1 MVRVQQFIS
10 SSLRSFAGL
19 ALLFAAGAPAQDDA
33 TGAPKNT
40 IVFERLFGKP
50 RIIPPE
56 CIAEVKALPA
66 GKSLL
71 LDANGDGV
79 PDEAWYLDTAYR
91 HDKDVILVHAV
102 DEDGDFA
109 ATGRPDTD
117 SDLYFFDWDAD
128 GYIDV
133 VADYVDDDG
142 DNDVDQMGLFYNK
155 NWQDG
160 KDDMTVWWAMDI
172 GDDNLLWYDVN
183 GTYYQPLCQWRT
195 HFSGDELFYQF
206 RLTVDD
212 AKWVNVWEDPF
223 AFYDPDGD
231 QASEVVVRVSAVGE
245 AVKNLRYSIDADDD
259 AYGRDTHN
267 YDFSVTALPPAEG
280 LSSAAWHTES
290 LTIRGVETLPLLPW
304 NKTKEFGQQAMWGK
318 AMLTWDEINSN
329 TDEKPEQ
336 DPHERWEGILN
347 PKSKHGDFEQV
358 GGPPSSQ
365 FNKRVEVTARPASP
379 LALYFDEVDQRLHL
393 LGAEYGYMDIDF
405 NLDGTIDAAE
415 TWKDSDGDGKLD
427 VREMDVNADGKVD
440 IVQPL
445 KPGEKTYALEFEELP
460 GVYKPAIQKALKEGQ
475 AFIDTATAALGTTP
489 ADAQAVID
497 YFSGPLADYHPETE
511 IGQRIRNTPAGARF
525 FVELLRDRLYVAAK
539 AAFGEKSGWDK
550 VEQAYIAGKYDGAA
564 KELAKIAGIREG
576 IETVPP
582 LILNGKTYT
591 KRVAVEVTAPE
602 VPGGPMVFQ
611 DRPVSIF
618 IPELKS
624 TVKDFES
631 LNCVVVDGE
640 RWVSWKPVPHQI
652 DTFRHMLPEY
662 IKALI
667 GALEVELGSRTLR
680 EFQSQVS
687 LPTGP
692 NFDGESAPQSWGAIE
707 LSFLAD
713 LPAGETKT
721 YYIYYQD
728 NLKDIAQYPKL
739 TNAVL
744 DNPAYIAWE
753 SDAGAYRFY
762 TGQFDFF
769 GKQVRLLPREKQ
781 LVYPI
786 IDVNYHAEQDWGID
800 ALHVGKTSGLGG
812 LTIYLDG
819 KEYPVQSPAGEGHV
833 TFEHKVLGSGPV
845 RAAVE
850 IIASNVFPQH
860 PEMKVNLRC
869 FIYARNA
876 GTEINVQLPKGLEGA
891 TIAPGLMNLP
901 EGVNAQSDNLL
912 SVWGR
917 QGDDIGEIGLA
928 LALDGRA
935 KPVIQ
940 NLDVERRAVCTPETG
955 AFRYWVR
962 GGWLRG
968 MQYPTSYGP
977 ENWKREA
984 EAWAKQITATL
995 SVTVK

>member
-1 MVRVQQFIS
+1 MFHWQRVVRFSGSCALVLSI
-10 SSLRSFAGL
+10 LLAGTVS
-19 ALLFAAGAPAQDDA
+19 AQDDA

-40 IVFERLFGKP
+40 IVFERLFGKS
-50 RIIPPE
+50 RIIAPE
-56 CIAEVKALPA
+56 RIAEIKALPA
-66 GKSLL
+66 GEKLA
-71 LDANGDGV
+71 LDTNGDGS

-91 HDKDVILVHAV
+91 HDKEVILVCAV
-102 DEDGDFA
+102 DEDSDFA
-109 ATGRPDTD
+109 STGRPDTD

-133 VADYVDDDG
+133 AADYVDDDG
-142 DNDVDQMGLFYNK
+142 DNDVDQMGLYYNK

-172 GDDNLLWYDVN
+172 GDDNILWYDVN

-280 LSSAAWHTES
+280 LSSAAWHSES

-304 NKTKEFGQQAMWGK
+304 NKTKEFGQQAKWGK
-318 AMLTWDEINSN
+318 AMLTWDEINSS

-365 FNKRVEVTARPASP
+365 FNKRVEVTAKPASP

-405 NLDGTIDAAE
+405 NLDGTADAAE
-415 TWKDSDGDGKLD
+415 TWKDLDGDGKLD
-427 VREMDVNADGKVD
+427 VREMDVNADGTVE

-445 KPGEKTYALEFEELP
+445 KAGKQTYALEFEALP

-475 AFIDTATAALGTTP
+475 AFIDTATAALGTIPT
-489 ADAQAVID
+489 DAQAIID

-525 FVELLRDRLYVAAK
+525 YVELLRDRLFVAAK
-539 AAFGEKSGWDK
+539 AACGGHNDWAA
-550 VEQAYIAGKYDGAA
+550 VETAYMAGKYAGAA
-564 KELAKIAGIREG
+564 QALAKIADQKGEHNGI
-576 IETVPP
+576 PSM
-582 LILNGKTYT
+582 TYQGQVYT
-591 KRVAVEVTAPE
+591 RRATLEVTAPDGKGAPT
-602 VPGGPMVFQ
+602 VYQ
-611 DRPVSIF
+611 DRPV
-618 IPELKS
+618 
-624 TVKDFES
+624 TVSVAALRAQAGDFNPA
-631 LNCVVVDGE
+631 NCVVVDGDCWLAW
-640 RWVSWKPVPHQI
+640 RPLPHQV
-652 DTFRHMLPEY
+652 DEWRADS
-662 IKALI
+662 AL
-667 GALEVELGSRTLR
+667 
-680 EFQSQVS
+680 
-687 LPTGP
+687 
-692 NFDGESAPQSWGAIE
+692 E
-707 LSFLAD
+707 LSFVAD
-713 LPAGETKT
+713 FVAGATRT
-721 YYIYYQD
+721 FQVYYNPD
-728 NLKDIAQYPKL
+728 VASVPEYPKL

-744 DNPAYIAWE
+744 DNPAYVAWE

-786 IDVNYHAEQDWGID
+786 IDVNYHAEQEWGID

-812 LTIYLDG
+812 LTVYLDG

-850 IIASNVFPQH
+850 IIASNVFPEQ
-860 PEMKVNLRC
+860 PEKKVNLRC

-876 GTEINVQLPKGLEGA
+876 GTEINVQLPEGLEGA
-891 TIAPGLMNLP
+891 SIAPGLMNLP
-901 EGVNAQSDNLL
+901 EGVNSQSDNLL

-935 KPVIQ
+935 KPIIQ
-940 NLDVERRAVCTPETG
+940 NLDVERRAVCTPEDG
-955 AFRYWVR
+955 AFRYWIL

-968 MQYPTSYGP
+968 MQYPTSYGA
-977 ENWKREA
+977 ENWRQEA
-984 EAWAKQITATL
+984 DAWARKITATL
-995 SVTVK
+995 KVAVK

>member
-1 MVRVQQFIS
+1 M
-10 SSLRSFAGL
+10 LRPQAIIPAL
-19 ALLFAAGAPAQDDA
+19 LLFAVPLAAHAQDDA
-33 TGAPKNT
+33 VGSPKNT
-40 IVFERLFGKP
+40 IVFERIFGKS
-50 RIIPPE
+50 RLIAPE
-56 CIAEVKALPA
+56 RVAEVKALPVGENLA
-66 GKSLL
+66 
-71 LDANGDGV
+71 LDTNGDGLT
-79 PDEAWYLDTAYR
+79 DEAWYIDTAYR
-91 HDKDVILVHAV
+91 HDKEIILVRAV
-102 DEDGDFA
+102 DEDGDFDK
-109 ATGRPDTD
+109 TGRPDTD

-142 DNDVDQMGLFYNK
+142 DNDVDQMGLYYNK
-155 NWQDG
+155 NWQDQ

-212 AKWVNVWEDPF
+212 EKWVNVWEDPF

-280 LSSAAWHTES
+280 LSSAAWHSES

-304 NKTKEFGQQAMWGK
+304 SKTKEFGQQAKWGK

-347 PKSKHGDFEQV
+347 AKSKHGDFEQV
-358 GGPPSSQ
+358 GGPPSSP
-365 FNKRVEVTARPASP
+365 FNKRVEVTAKPASP

-405 NLDGTIDAAE
+405 NLDGVLDAAQ
-415 TWKDSDGDGKLD
+415 TWKDEDGDGKLD
-427 VREMDVNADGKVD
+427 TRAIDVNADGTAD

-445 KPGEKTYALEFEELP
+445 KAGEKSYALEFEELP
-460 GVYKPAIQKALKEGQ
+460 GVYKPAIAKALEDGQ
-475 AFIDTATAALGTTP
+475 AFIDVATEALGATP
-489 ADAQAVID
+489 ADVQAVID

-525 FVELLRDRLYVAAK
+525 YVELVRDRLFVHAK
-539 AAFGEKSGWDK
+539 AALGVKPGWDK
-550 VEQAYIAGKYDGAA
+550 VEQAYIAGKYDGAM
-564 KELAKIAGIREG
+564 KELMKCAGLKRDPKAIP
-576 IETVPP
+576 T
-582 LILNGKTYT
+582 LTLNGKTYT
-591 KRVAVEVTAPE
+591 KRVAVEVTAPK
-602 VPGGPMVFQ
+602 VPGGPTAYQ
-611 DRPVSIF
+611 DRPVSISAAK
-618 IPELKS
+618 IRKQ
-624 TVKDFES
+624 
-631 LNCVVVDGE
+631 VDGFNPFDCIVVESE
-640 RWVSWKPVPHQI
+640 RWVNWRLVPHQF
-652 DTFRHMLPEY
+652 DVFRHLGPEEDRILLPGSPIEQGTEWTV
-662 IKALI
+662 
-667 GALEVELGSRTLR
+667 GADFKSSFTGINIAEVPVQSNPTTFSHGSVD
-680 EFQSQVS
+680 VS
-687 LPTGP
+687 
-692 NFDGESAPQSWGAIE
+692 FI
-707 LSFLAD
+707 AD
-713 LPAGETKT
+713 LFAGETKV
-721 YYIYYQD
+721 YYIYYEEGTKE
-728 NLKDIAQYPKL
+728 LPEYPKL

-744 DNPAYIAWE
+744 HHPAYVAWE
-753 SDAGAYRFY
+753 SDAGAFRFY

-769 GKQVRLLPREKQ
+769 GKQVQLKPREDR
-781 LVYPI
+781 LIYPI
-786 IDVNYHAEQDWGID
+786 IEENYHAEQDWGID

-833 TFEHKVLGSGPV
+833 SFDYRVLGWGPV
-845 RAAVE
+845 RAGVE
-850 IIASNVFPQH
+850 FIASNVFPEQ
-860 PEMKVNLRC
+860 PEKKVSLRC

-876 GTEINVQLPKGLEGA
+876 GTEINVLLPEGIEGA

-901 EGVNAQSDNLL
+901 EGVNARTDNVL

-935 KPVIQ
+935 KPTVQ
-940 NLDVERRAVCTPETG
+940 QLDVERRAVCKPDG
-955 AFRYWVR
+955 NSFRYWIL
-962 GGWLRG
+962 GGWQRG
-968 MQYPTSYGP
+968 SQYPTSYGA
-977 ENWKREA
+977 ENWQREA
-984 EAWAKQITATL
+984 EAWARQITA
-995 SVTVK
+995 SVKVAVK